1 MNGILKSIFI
11 TLLPLSGLYFTILG
25 AIHIIKHGLS
35 APQLFGQIIIAS
47 TITLFFVLLFLKP
60 VARTDKNLKT
70 HTTLI
75 IIGLLIN
82 LGFSI
87 LREINLGEIL
97 PSLAMF
103 LSWILYLKWYSI
115 FNNRSENA
123 ILKKGAQFPKLD
135 FLDIN
140 KNKITTSTFSGNP
153 TIYLF
158 YRGNWCP
165 LCMMQI
171 KEIAL
176 QYKELEKRNVHVVL
190 ISPQPHTL
198 SKSLAEKYELNFH
211 FLQDYKSEASK
222 KLNILAK
229 NGLPMGL
236 QVLGYDNDTVLPT
249 VIITDSN
256 QKIIFADLTDNYR
269 VRPEPDTFI
278 NIIDNIN

>member
-11 TLLPLSGLYFTILG
+11 TFLPLSGLYFTILS
-25 AIHIIKHGLS
+25 AIHIIKHGVS
-35 APQLFGQIIIAS
+35 VPQYFGQIIIAS
-47 TITLFFVLLFLKP
+47 TITLFFVFLFLKP

-82 LGFSI
+82 IGFGI
-87 LREINLGEIL
+87 FKGINLDEVL
-97 PSLAMF
+97 PSIILF
-103 LSWILYLKWYSI
+103 LSWILYLKWYSV
-115 FNNRSENA
+115 FNNRSENL
-123 ILKKGAQFPKLD
+123 ILQKGAQFPELN

-140 KNKITTSTFSGNP
+140 KNTITTSTFSGNP

-176 QYKELEKRNVHVVL
+176 QYKELEKRNVNVVL
-190 ISPQPHTL
+190 ISPQPHTH
-198 SKSLAEKYELNFH
+198 SKSLAEKYGLNFH
-211 FLQDYKSEASK
+211 FLQDYKNEASK

-256 QKIIFADLTDNYR
+256 HKIIFADLTDNYR
-269 VRPEPDTFI
+269 VRPEPNTFI
-278 NIIDNIN
+278 NIIDTIS

>member
-1 MNGILKSIFI
+1 MNGIIKSIFI
-11 TLLPLSGLYFTILG
+11 TLLPLSGLYFTILS
-25 AIHIIKHGLS
+25 AIQIIKHGVS
-35 APQLFGQIIIAS
+35 TPQYFGQILIAS
-47 TITLFFVLLFLKP
+47 TITLFFALLFLKP
-60 VARTDKNLKT
+60 VARTDKDLKT

-82 LGFSI
+82 LGFG
-87 LREINLGEIL
+87 LFKEINMDEVL
-97 PSLAMF
+97 PSLTLF
-103 LSWILYLKWYSI
+103 LSWVLYLKWYSV
-115 FNNRSENA
+115 FNSRSENV

-171 KEIAL
+171 NEIAL
-176 QYKELEKRNVHVVL
+176 QYKELEKRKVQVVL
-190 ISPQPHTL
+190 ISPQPHTQ

-211 FLQDYKSEASK
+211 FLQDYKNEAAK

-236 QVLGYDNDTVLPT
+236 QVFGYDNDTVLPT
-249 VIITDSN
+249 VIITN
-256 QKIIFADLTDNYR
+256 ANHKIIFADLTDNYR
-269 VRPEPDTFI
+269 VRPEPNTFL
-278 NIIDNIN
+278 NIIDNIS